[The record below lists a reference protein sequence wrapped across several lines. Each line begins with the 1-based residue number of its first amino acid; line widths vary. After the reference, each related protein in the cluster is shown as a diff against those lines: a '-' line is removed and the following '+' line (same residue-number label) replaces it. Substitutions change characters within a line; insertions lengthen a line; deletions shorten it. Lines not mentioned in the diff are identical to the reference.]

1 MRQLP
6 ARPCLQVLR
15 KQREKDAELAR
26 VRAER
31 EAEAALRAL
40 ERKLQLQDKVR
51 RRGGARCLP
60 RGQRVH
66 LYITCWVASSPN
78 ISPDRC
84 ICYWPGWATHNLC
97 A

>member
-1 MRQLP
+1 MVAGVRPVLLLSNPNLERLAEDAECVCGNCLPLP

-51 RRGGARCLP
+51 R
-60 RGQRVH
+60 
-66 LYITCWVASSPN
+66 
-78 ISPDRC
+78 
-84 ICYWPGWATHNLC
+84 
-97 A
+97 

>member
-1 MRQLP
+1 MCVQCCCSAIQIWSGWRKRRGVCVRQLP

-66 LYITCWVASSPN
+66 LYIT
-78 ISPDRC
+78 
-84 ICYWPGWATHNLC
+84 
-97 A
+97 